1 MKHALVLL
9 AAVAL
14 IGSGCGYNDNN
25 SDAAALVAQSYLDAY
40 TKRDRQA
47 ICRVAAP
54 EVQAA
59 LAAGHPSCEA
69 GVQLLARYPRLKVGR
84 ARKVEPAPPLNPRY
98 AVSVEGEPGREIVL
112 GRYGSTWRV
121 VYGGPAP

>member
-1 MKHALVLL
+1 MKLVLTFIVGLALV
-9 AAVAL
+9 
-14 IGSGCGYNDNN
+14 GSGCGYKDDNPE
-25 SDAAALVAQSYLDAY
+25 AAALVAQSYLDAY
-40 TKRDRQA
+40 TARNRQA

-59 LAAGHPSCEA
+59 LTVGHPSCEA
-69 GVQLLARYPRLKVGR
+69 GIQLLARYPRLKVGR
-84 ARKVEPAPPLNPRY
+84 VRKVEPAPPLNPRY
-98 AVSVEGEPGREIVL
+98 AVAVPAQPGREIVL

>member
-1 MKHALVLL
+1 MRPVL
-9 AAVAL
+9 AL
-14 IGSGCGYNDNN
+14 IGVLALVGAGCGYKDDNPE
-25 SDAAALVAQSYLDAY
+25 AAALVAQTYLDAY

-59 LAAGHPSCEA
+59 LAVGHPSCEA
-69 GVQLLARYPRLKVGR
+69 GIQLLSRYPRLKVGR
-84 ARKVEPAPPLNPRY
+84 VRKVEPAPPLNPRY
-98 AVSVEGEPGREIVL
+98 AVSVPAEPGREIIL

-121 VYGGPAP
+121 VYGGPPQ